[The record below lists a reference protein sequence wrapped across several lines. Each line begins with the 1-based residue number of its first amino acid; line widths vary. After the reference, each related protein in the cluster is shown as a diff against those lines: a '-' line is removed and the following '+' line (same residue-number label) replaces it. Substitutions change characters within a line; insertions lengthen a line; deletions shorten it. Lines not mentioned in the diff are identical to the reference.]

1 MDKGGVE
8 NGTGWYHAGVLPGA
22 AMSVHIR
29 LACAVDLGAINSIYN
44 HYVLHSTCTY
54 QEEVE
59 TEEGRREWFGKHD
72 AKHPVTV
79 AVDEAGIV
87 VGWGAL
93 NAFHGR
99 SAYRFTVEN
108 SVYVRQDMH
117 RRGIGRLLLADLME
131 RARGLGHRVIVA
143 LISADQEGSVRLH
156 AGMGFAEVGR
166 LREVGFKYG
175 RWLDVV
181 YMQWDAGD

>member
-1 MDKGGVE
+1 MAGDFCVECVMDI
-8 NGTGWYHAGVLPGA
+8 
-22 AMSVHIR
+22 SIR
-29 LACAVDLGAINSIYN
+29 LARMEDLGAINSIYN
-44 HYVLHSTCTY
+44 YYVANSTCTY

-59 TEEGRREWFGKHD
+59 TEEGRREWFAKHD

-79 AVDEAGIV
+79 AVDEAGTV

-117 RRGIGRLLLADLME
+117 RRGIGRMLLADLME
-131 RARGLGHRVIVA
+131 RAKGLGHHVIVA

-156 AGMGFAEVGR
+156 EGAGFVEVGR
-166 LREVGFKYG
+166 LREVGFKFG

-181 YMQWDAGD
+181 YMQWEVG

>member
-1 MDKGGVE
+1 M
-8 NGTGWYHAGVLPGA
+8 AI
-22 AMSVHIR
+22 SIR
-29 LACAVDLGAINSIYN
+29 LATAGDLGAINSIYN
-44 HYVLHSTCTY
+44 HYVKCSTCTY

-59 TEEGRREWFGKHD
+59 TEEGRLAWFLKHD
-72 AKHPVTV
+72 ERHPVTV
-79 AVDEAGIV
+79 AVDDAGVV

-108 SVYVRQDMH
+108 SVYVRHDMH
-117 RRGIGRLLLADLME
+117 RKGIGAAILRDLME

-143 LISADQEGSVRLH
+143 AISADQEGSVGLH
-156 AGMGFAEVGR
+156 GREGFLEVGR
-166 LREVGFKYG
+166 LRGVGFKFG

-181 YMQWDAGD
+181 YMQWEVG